1 MEIENHDQVNPTVV
15 TVTGRSQ
22 QWMLKLVGEEMSA
35 QTQRDL
41 LIRKEKKQQ
50 FFSEENWQHL
60 KEVIKVNITSNK
72 TK

>member
-1 MEIENHDQVNPTVV
+1 MIENHDQVNPTVV

>member
-1 MEIENHDQVNPTVV
+1 METENHDQVNPTVV

-41 LIRKEKKQQ
+41 LIRQEKKQQ
-50 FFSEENWQHL
+50 LFSEENWQHL